1 MTPARLGYKMPPE
14 WAKHQ
19 RTFMEWPRREALWPG
34 PFEDVLPAFTT
45 VVKTIAEFEPVSV
58 LVHPELVQE
67 ATRFCGPGL
76 ELIPIEHNDSWM
88 RDNGPTFL
96 VNGRNELAG
105 VNWSFN
111 AWGGKFPYHLDN
123 LVAPKILKRF
133 NVPCFDA
140 PLVMEG
146 GAFHVDGEGTLLTTR
161 ECLLNPNRN
170 PHLKPE
176 EIETYLKEYLNV
188 SKIIW
193 LNRGWVGDDTDGH
206 VDNLACFASPGL
218 VIAQVCP
225 DPSDPNYEVSQD
237 NLKILKNATDAK
249 GRTLK
254 VITIGQPPATYYND
268 LRLTLSYLNFYF
280 VNAGIILPVF
290 GYETFDKAA
299 LTTLQRVFPGRKIVT
314 VDGLAIA
321 RGGGNVH
328 CLTQQMPAGIATDSD
343 QLPND

>member
-1 MTPARLGYKMPPE
+1 MTPAKLGYKMPPE
-14 WAKHQ
+14 WAEHQ
-19 RTFMEWPRREALWPG
+19 RTFMEWPRREAQWPE
-34 PFEDVLPAFTT
+34 PFEDVLPAFAAI
-45 VVKTIAEFEPVSV
+45 VKAIAEFEPISV
-58 LVHPELVQE
+58 LADPELVEE
-67 ATRFCGPGL
+67 AARFCGHGL
-76 ELIPIEHNDSWM
+76 EIIPIEHNDSWM

-96 VNGRNELAG
+96 INERTELAG
-105 VNWSFN
+105 VNWIFN
-111 AWGGKFPYHLDN
+111 AWGGKFPYHFDN

-133 NVPCFDA
+133 NILCFNA

-146 GAFHVDGEGTLLTTR
+146 GAFHVDGDGTLLTTR

-176 EIETYLKEYLNV
+176 EIEGYLREYLNV

-206 VDNLACFASPGL
+206 VDNLACFARPGQ
-218 VIAQVCP
+218 VITQVCS
-225 DPSDPNYEVSQD
+225 DPGDPNYELSQE
-237 NLKILKNATDAK
+237 NLAILRNATDAK

-254 VITIGQPPATYYND
+254 ITTIEQPPATYYKG

-280 VNAGIILPVF
+280 VNAGIVLPVF

-299 LTTLQRVFPGRKIVT
+299 LTTLQSIFPERKIVT
-314 VDGLAIA
+314 VDGLTIA

-328 CLTQQMPAGIATDSD
+328 CLTQQMPAGITMNSRGDS
-343 QLPND
+343 